1 VPHKALQQHSIW
13 FNSLSETQR
22 QQLLAH
28 VSGCTLAA
36 EQRLFSRG
44 DSFNG
49 IYVLL
54 EGAIM
59 ISGVNRNGQQ
69 ALLTIVEPGD
79 WFGEIALF
87 DLKPRTHDATA
98 SVDSTLLHLSAAAL
112 QQLLQQPL
120 WWRSF
125 GQLLTEKVR
134 LVFQALEDI
143 SLQSSQV
150 RLARRLL
157 MLSRVHQQADGRW
170 LIPIQQE
177 QLGQLLSLS
186 RQTVNQQ
193 LQLLAQQKIARSAYG
208 KIEILDMAA
217 LNLRAEL
224 LTDNVS

>member
-1 VPHKALQQHSIW
+1 MPHKALQQHSIW